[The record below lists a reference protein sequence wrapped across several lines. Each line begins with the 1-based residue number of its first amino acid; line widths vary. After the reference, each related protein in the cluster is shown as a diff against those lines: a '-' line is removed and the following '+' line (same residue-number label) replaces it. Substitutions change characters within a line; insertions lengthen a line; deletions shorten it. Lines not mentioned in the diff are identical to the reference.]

1 MMFRDLSGMFEDFG
15 FKLVVINS
23 LLGKETSFSEE
34 LEKIQEKYVDC
45 YEGDGYEIIPEM
57 AEYFENLKLT
67 EEDLAMV
74 EELVF
79 DGGEDIYFLL
89 MEDWDGE
96 SDEFDVNSVKG
107 FELLLNLKSVEYISM
122 CDEELMEEFEKA
134 GINVE

>member
-1 MMFRDLSGMFEDFG
+1 MFRDLSGMLEDFG

-34 LEKIQEKYVDC
+34 LEKMQEKYVDC
-45 YEGDGYEIIPEM
+45 YEGNCYEIIPEM

>member
-1 MMFRDLSGMFEDFG
+1 M
-15 FKLVVINS
+15 
-23 LLGKETSFSEE
+23 
-34 LEKIQEKYVDC
+34 
-45 YEGDGYEIIPEM
+45 
-57 AEYFENLKLT
+57 
-67 EEDLAMV
+67 
-74 EELVF
+74 F

-107 FELLLNLKSVEYISM
+107 FELLSNLKSVEYISM